1 MLTCA
6 LLVDACSNHDPEEKD
21 FSDVITE
28 SFRSVTKE
36 EKLEQIRTNFITSS
50 AELKERSPLVYAID
64 KYNDRLKL

>member
-36 EKLEQIRTNFITSS
+36 EKLELTNPDKFYNFFCRT
-50 AELKERSPLVYAID
+50 ERTQSVSIC
-64 KYNDRLKL
+64 NR